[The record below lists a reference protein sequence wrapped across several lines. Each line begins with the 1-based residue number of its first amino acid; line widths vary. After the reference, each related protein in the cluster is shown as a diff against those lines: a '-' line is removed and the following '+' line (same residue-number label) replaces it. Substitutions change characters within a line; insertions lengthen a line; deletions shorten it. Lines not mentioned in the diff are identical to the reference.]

1 MDELSPKA
9 EAKDMELVATRF
21 RPEGRVPFCVDKK
34 EPKSHL
40 GAQIGGRRS
49 RPYDLPPK
57 NPPLRATGA

>member
-40 GAQIGGRRS
+40 GAQIGGQRA
-49 RPYDLPPK
+49 RPYDLS
-57 NPPLRATGA
+57 PLRTPERATGA